1 MHRATPDQGCVVG
14 HGIRPAMQGIYGCI
28 EETLRAELARV
39 TMEDVLRD
47 VLAVPR

>member
-1 MHRATPDQGCVVG
+1 MRTLQIYSGNLYG
-14 HGIRPAMQGIYGCI
+14 GI
-28 EETLRAELARV
+28 EKTLRAELARV

>member
-14 HGIRPAMQGIYGCI
+14 YGIRPAMQGIYGGI